1 MILTDRIELFLKYQN
16 ENMSFEDISNKLEV
30 KPTTLRR
37 SLNKAG
43 YKSDK
48 GKYIKMEE
56 VDKNNKIGSDS
67 QISFEDIN
75 NKSKIKP
82 KSTKKEISKKETAK
96 KNKFQKETVKKAD
109 TKKTMSKK
117 VTPKK
122 DKKINISQEDL
133 DKLCEVYD
141 WYIEV
146 KDNKALRPK
155 KLSNKKDIVIEDEN
169 IKDIKSVNVRVDKG
183 TWEEFER
190 LCSNSSYSKKEIVTQ
205 ALKDFMKAY
214 KSLL

>member
-16 ENMSFEDISNKLEV
+16 ENMSFEDISNKLGV

-56 VDKNNKIGSDS
+56 IDKNNKIGSES
-67 QISFEDIN
+67 QISFEYIN

-96 KNKFQKETVKKAD
+96 KNKSQKETVKKIA
-109 TKKTMSKK
+109 TKK
-117 VTPKK
+117 VIPKK

-190 LCSNSSYSKKEIVTQ
+190 LCSNSSYSKKEIITQ

>member
-16 ENMSFEDISNKLEV
+16 ENMSFEDISNKLGV

-56 VDKNNKIGSDS
+56 IDKNNKIGSES

-96 KNKFQKETVKKAD
+96 KNKSQKETVKKIA
-109 TKKTMSKK
+109 TKKVIS
-117 VTPKK
+117 KK

-190 LCSNSSYSKKEIVTQ
+190 LCSNSSYSKKEIITQ

>member
-1 MILTDRIELFLKYQN
+1 MILTDRIKLFLKYQN
-16 ENMSFEDISNKLEV
+16 KNMSFEDISNKLGV
-30 KPTTLRR
+30 KPATLRR

-56 VDKNNKIGSDS
+56 VDKNNKIGSES

-82 KSTKKEISKKETAK
+82 KSTKKEISKKETTK
-96 KNKFQKETVKKAD
+96 KNKSQKETVKKIA
-109 TKKTMSKK
+109 TKK
-117 VTPKK
+117 VIPKK

-146 KDNKALRPK
+146 KDNKALRLK
-155 KLSNKKDIVIEDEN
+155 KLSNTKDIVIEDEN

>member
-16 ENMSFEDISNKLEV
+16 ENMSFEDISNKLGV

-56 VDKNNKIGSDS
+56 IDKNNKIGSES

-96 KNKFQKETVKKAD
+96 KNKSQKETVKKIA
-109 TKKTMSKK
+109 TKK
-117 VTPKK
+117 VIPKK

-146 KDNKALRPK
+146 KDNKALRPQ

-190 LCSNSSYSKKEIVTQ
+190 LCSNSSYSKKEIITQ
-205 ALKDFMKAY
+205 AIKDFMKAY